1 MDIFTVFITQ
11 IHSEKPGKRGVFVE
25 ADTDCYGV
33 KHSESL
39 YFKNRIWERV
49 KAQGKYL
56 ETEAYDRSYGEYVE
70 RLDDDEYY
78 RRFECDIKKF
88 TDEEIVAEIN
98 RRAEQPGIFC
108 KIGFEVKA
116 IVKKR

>member
-25 ADTDCYGV
+25 ADTDCYG
-33 KHSESL
+33 KRSESL
-39 YFKNRIWERV
+39 YFSNRIWERV
-49 KAQGKYL
+49 KAQRKYL
-56 ETEAYDRSYGEYVE
+56 ETEASDKSYGEYVE
-70 RLDDDEYY
+70 SLSDDEYY
-78 RRFECDIKKF
+78 RCFEHDIKKF
-88 TDEEIVAEIN
+88 TDEELVTEIN
-98 RRAEQPGIFC
+98 RRAAEPGIFC